1 MEILMFCVQQKQ
13 NQMNLFP
20 IISSYISIISPYI
33 LDVTDNKGGLMVFV
47 KLHIPLR
54 RLNDFRIP
62 SSIQILPFE
71 IDLRKKE
78 TVRCINLQDCIPE
91 FSRILLNLVWK
102 KLSFLVILTQKQK
115 IAYVL
120 QYDKTEYTF

>member
-1 MEILMFCVQQKQ
+1 
-13 NQMNLFP
+13 MNLFP

-33 LDVTDNKGGLMVFV
+33 LDVTDNKGGVMIFV

-71 IDLRKKE
+71 IDLRKK
-78 TVRCINLQDCIPE
+78 NG
-91 FSRILLNLVWK
+91 
-102 KLSFLVILTQKQK
+102 
-115 IAYVL
+115 
-120 QYDKTEYTF
+120 

>member
-1 MEILMFCVQQKQ
+1 
-13 NQMNLFP
+13 MNLFP

-71 IDLRKKE
+71 IDLRKK
-78 TVRCINLQDCIPE
+78 TG
-91 FSRILLNLVWK
+91 
-102 KLSFLVILTQKQK
+102 
-115 IAYVL
+115 
-120 QYDKTEYTF
+120 

>member
-1 MEILMFCVQQKQ
+1 MFCVQQKQ

-33 LDVTDNKGGLMVFV
+33 LDVTDNKGGVMIFV

-71 IDLRKKE
+71 IDLRKK

-91 FSRILLNLVWK
+91 FSRILLNLV
-102 KLSFLVILTQKQK
+102 
-115 IAYVL
+115 
-120 QYDKTEYTF
+120 

>member
-1 MEILMFCVQQKQ
+1 MFCVQQKQ

-20 IISSYISIISPYI
+20 IISSHISIISPYI
-33 LDVTDNKGGLMVFV
+33 LDVTDNKGGVMIFV

-71 IDLRKKE
+71 IDLRKK
-78 TVRCINLQDCIPE
+78 NG
-91 FSRILLNLVWK
+91 
-102 KLSFLVILTQKQK
+102 
-115 IAYVL
+115 
-120 QYDKTEYTF
+120 

>member
-1 MEILMFCVQQKQ
+1 MFCVQQKQ

-91 FSRILLNLVWK
+91 FSRILLNLV
-102 KLSFLVILTQKQK
+102 
-115 IAYVL
+115 
-120 QYDKTEYTF
+120 

>member
-71 IDLRKKE
+71 IDLRKK
-78 TVRCINLQDCIPE
+78 TG
-91 FSRILLNLVWK
+91 
-102 KLSFLVILTQKQK
+102 
-115 IAYVL
+115 
-120 QYDKTEYTF
+120 

>member
-1 MEILMFCVQQKQ
+1 MFCVQQKQ

-33 LDVTDNKGGLMVFV
+33 LDVTDNKGGVMIFV

-71 IDLRKKE
+71 IDLRKK
-78 TVRCINLQDCIPE
+78 TG
-91 FSRILLNLVWK
+91 
-102 KLSFLVILTQKQK
+102 
-115 IAYVL
+115 
-120 QYDKTEYTF
+120 

>member
-1 MEILMFCVQQKQ
+1 
-13 NQMNLFP
+13 MNLFP

-62 SSIQILPFE
+62 SSIKILPFE
-71 IDLRKKE
+71 IDLRKK
-78 TVRCINLQDCIPE
+78 TG
-91 FSRILLNLVWK
+91 
-102 KLSFLVILTQKQK
+102 
-115 IAYVL
+115 
-120 QYDKTEYTF
+120 

>member
-1 MEILMFCVQQKQ
+1 MFCVQQKQ

-33 LDVTDNKGGLMVFV
+33 LDVTDNKGGVMIFV

-62 SSIQILPFE
+62 SSIQSLPFE
-71 IDLRKKE
+71 IDLRKK
-78 TVRCINLQDCIPE
+78 NG
-91 FSRILLNLVWK
+91 
-102 KLSFLVILTQKQK
+102 
-115 IAYVL
+115 
-120 QYDKTEYTF
+120 

>member
-1 MEILMFCVQQKQ
+1 MFCVQQKQ

-33 LDVTDNKGGLMVFV
+33 LDVTDNKGGVMIFV

-71 IDLRKKE
+71 IDLRKK
-78 TVRCINLQDCIPE
+78 NG
-91 FSRILLNLVWK
+91 
-102 KLSFLVILTQKQK
+102 
-115 IAYVL
+115 
-120 QYDKTEYTF
+120 

>member
-102 KLSFLVILTQKQK
+102 KLSFLVILIQKQK

>member
-1 MEILMFCVQQKQ
+1 MFCVQQKQ

-71 IDLRKKE
+71 IDLRKK
-78 TVRCINLQDCIPE
+78 TG
-91 FSRILLNLVWK
+91 
-102 KLSFLVILTQKQK
+102 
-115 IAYVL
+115 
-120 QYDKTEYTF
+120 